1 MRYLS
6 PAPNGRFTFSRSGHG
21 PFLPYSGPT
30 SMSPVRGR
38 TSAVRGRTSAWRRT
52 TIRSGREYAGRMAA
66 LYAWLRRHP
75 LLVDGMLAVVLLL
88 IGTGPLIAHPLPRL
102 PFTLLMVVPV
112 AFRRRNPVLAFSVAL
127 AGGAGQVLYGARP
140 GGADL
145 AIVVLLYTLAA
156 YRPRRESVA
165 GLAACLLGS
174 AVAIAAWTPGG
185 IGRMDAALAAAVIF
199 GGTALIAWVLG
210 DSMRY
215 RRAYYL
221 ALEDRA
227 ARLERERDAQA
238 QIAAAAERARIAR
251 ELHDVVAHNVSVMV
265 VQADGASYT
274 LDADPERARQALGAI
289 AATVDL
295 DEYAFAALK
304 AGASGFLLKD
314 VPPQELLFGIRS
326 VHSGDAVVA
335 PSTTRR
341 LIDRFVPMLPADGA
355 GEPPDLAGLTS
366 REREVL
372 MLIAQGLRNTEIA
385 ERLFVSEATVK
396 THVGR
401 VLAKLSLR
409 D

>member
-165 GLAACLLGS
+165 GLAACS
-174 AVAIAAWTPGG
+174 ARPWPSRPG
-185 IGRMDAALAAAVIF
+185 
-199 GGTALIAWVLG
+199 
-210 DSMRY
+210 
-215 RRAYYL
+215 
-221 ALEDRA
+221 
-227 ARLERERDAQA
+227 
-238 QIAAAAERARIAR
+238 
-251 ELHDVVAHNVSVMV
+251 
-265 VQADGASYT
+265 
-274 LDADPERARQALGAI
+274 RQAGSGGWMRPSPQRSYS
-289 AATVDL
+289 AA
-295 DEYAFAALK
+295 
-304 AGASGFLLKD
+304 
-314 VPPQELLFGIRS
+314 PR
-326 VHSGDAVVA
+326 
-335 PSTTRR
+335 
-341 LIDRFVPMLPADGA
+341 
-355 GEPPDLAGLTS
+355 
-366 REREVL
+366 
-372 MLIAQGLRNTEIA
+372 
-385 ERLFVSEATVK
+385 
-396 THVGR
+396 
-401 VLAKLSLR
+401 
-409 D
+409 